1 MIGTVLLLL
10 LAILLLVLLWPV
22 TYRISFA
29 RWSLGI
35 RISLLSGLWSK
46 EIEFV
51 GDEEISIEET
61 PAHAPP
67 KEKAVEETPVHMPSK
82 EAAAERKA
90 PSKIEKEKPLEIEDI
105 LKEAEEA
112 AEEETAAPLAAE
124 ETLEEENEPSTWAQI
139 RFAIHN
145 GLAERVFIAAS
156 ALLSHSFPKK
166 WQVSGEFGTGDPMT
180 TGVAGGLSAAFGGA
194 VTEKIA
200 WNYLEPVNTLQ
211 GRCDGRII
219 PIYVLYIAGRL
230 LLAKPLW
237 EFKKFRKGKHHG

>member
-1 MIGTVLLLL
+1 MIGTVFLLL

-22 TYRISFA
+22 TYRISLA
-29 RWSLGI
+29 RWRLGI
-35 RISLLSGLWSK
+35 RVSLLSGLWSK
-46 EIEFV
+46 EIEFSS
-51 GDEEISIEET
+51 DEEEEISTEDIPMNAPEKEER
-61 PAHAPP
+61 A
-67 KEKAVEETPVHMPSK
+67 
-82 EAAAERKA
+82 EAEV
-90 PSKIEKEKPLEIEDI
+90 PLKIEKEKPLDMEDI
-105 LKEAEEA
+105 LKDAEDA
-112 AEEETAAPLAAE
+112 AEEEMAAPSAKE
-124 ETLEEENEPSTWAQI
+124 ETIETDDGPSTWAQI
-139 RFAIHN
+139 RFAIQC

>member
-1 MIGTVLLLL
+1 MIGILLLTLLAVLLLL
-10 LAILLLVLLWPV
+10 LLWPV
-22 TYRISFA
+22 TYRISLK
-29 RWSLGI
+29 RWSLGV

-46 EIEFV
+46 EMEFS
-51 GDEEISIEET
+51 GHEEEAISS
-61 PAHAPP
+61 
-67 KEKAVEETPVHMPSK
+67 VETPVEISGKEERETPS
-82 EAAAERKA
+82 
-90 PSKIEKEKPLEIEDI
+90 PIEKEKPLEIEDI

-112 AEEETAAPLAAE
+112 ADEETAVASK
-124 ETLEEENEPSTWAQI
+124 EEEILEDEDGPSVWAQI
-139 RFAIHN
+139 RFAIQN
-145 GLAERVFIAAS
+145 GLAERLFAAAS

-180 TGVAGGLSAAFGGA
+180 TGVAGGMAAAFGGA
-194 VTEKIA
+194 VTEKIV
-200 WNYLEPVNTLQ
+200 WNYLEPANTLQ

>member
-22 TYRISFA
+22 TYRISLK
-29 RWSLGI
+29 RWVLGV
-35 RISLLSGLWSK
+35 RISLFSGLWSK
-46 EIEFV
+46 EMEFAD
-51 GDEEISIEET
+51 DEEEIASEDI
-61 PAHAPP
+61 PMDAPE
-67 KEKAVEETPVHMPSK
+67 KEKKA
-82 EAAAERKA
+82 EAEA
-90 PSKIEKEKPLEIEDI
+90 PLKIEKEKPLDMEDI
-105 LKEAEEA
+105 LKDAEDAADEEMEAPSV
-112 AEEETAAPLAAE
+112 EEEMYE
-124 ETLEEENEPSTWAQI
+124 SDDGPSIWAQI
-139 RFAIHN
+139 RFAIQC
-145 GLAERVFIAAS
+145 GLAERLFAAAS

-180 TGVAGGLSAAFGGA
+180 TGVAGGLAAAFGGG

>member
-1 MIGTVLLLL
+1 MIGTVFLLL

-22 TYRISFA
+22 TYRISLK
-29 RWSLGI
+29 RWVLGV
-35 RISLLSGLWSK
+35 RISLFSGLWSK
-46 EIEFV
+46 EMEFAD
-51 GDEEISIEET
+51 DEEEIASEDI
-61 PAHAPP
+61 PMDAPE
-67 KEKAVEETPVHMPSK
+67 KEKKA
-82 EAAAERKA
+82 EAEA
-90 PSKIEKEKPLEIEDI
+90 PLKIEKEKPLDMEDI
-105 LKEAEEA
+105 LKEAEDAADEEMEA
-112 AEEETAAPLAAE
+112 PSVEEEMYE
-124 ETLEEENEPSTWAQI
+124 SDDGPSIWAQI
-139 RFAIHN
+139 RFAIQC
-145 GLAERVFIAAS
+145 GLAERLFAAAS

-180 TGVAGGLSAAFGGA
+180 TGVAGGLSAAFGGV

>member
-22 TYRISFA
+22 TYRISLK
-29 RWSLGI
+29 RWVLGV
-35 RISLLSGLWSK
+35 RISLFSGLWSK
-46 EIEFV
+46 EMEFAD
-51 GDEEISIEET
+51 DEEEIASEDIPMNAPEKEER
-61 PAHAPP
+61 A
-67 KEKAVEETPVHMPSK
+67 
-82 EAAAERKA
+82 EAEV
-90 PSKIEKEKPLEIEDI
+90 PLKIEKEKPLDMEDI
-105 LKEAEEA
+105 LKDAEDAADEEMEAPSV
-112 AEEETAAPLAAE
+112 EEEMYE
-124 ETLEEENEPSTWAQI
+124 SDDGPSIWAQI
-139 RFAIHN
+139 RFAIQC
-145 GLAERVFIAAS
+145 GLAERLFAAAS

>member
-1 MIGTVLLLL
+1 MIGIGLLSLVALLLL
-10 LAILLLVLLWPV
+10 ILLWPV

-35 RISLLSGLWSK
+35 RISLISGLWSK
-46 EIEFV
+46 EMEFA
-51 GDEEISIEET
+51 GDEEEEISTEEI
-61 PAHAPP
+61 PVDVSE
-67 KEKAVEETPVHMPSK
+67 KEKLE
-82 EAAAERKA
+82 ERKA
-90 PSKIEKEKPLEIEDI
+90 PSKIEKEKPLDIEAI
-105 LKEAEEA
+105 LKDAEDAAEEKMEA
-112 AEEETAAPLAAE
+112 PSAEEETYE
-124 ETLEEENEPSTWAQI
+124 SDDGPSTWAQI
-139 RFAIHN
+139 RFAIQC
-145 GLAERVFIAAS
+145 GLAERLFAAAS

-180 TGVAGGLSAAFGGA
+180 TGAIGGLSAAFGGS

-219 PIYVLYIAGRL
+219 PIYVVYIAGRL

>member
-1 MIGTVLLLL
+1 MIGTVFLLL

-22 TYRISFA
+22 TYRISLA
-29 RWSLGI
+29 RWRLGI
-35 RISLLSGLWSK
+35 RVSLLSGLWSK
-46 EIEFV
+46 EIEFSS
-51 GDEEISIEET
+51 DEEEEISTEDIPMNAPEKEEW
-61 PAHAPP
+61 A
-67 KEKAVEETPVHMPSK
+67 ETEVPL
-82 EAAAERKA
+82 
-90 PSKIEKEKPLEIEDI
+90 KIEKEKPLDMEDI
-105 LKEAEEA
+105 LKDAEDA
-112 AEEETAAPLAAE
+112 AEEEMAAPSAKE
-124 ETLEEENEPSTWAQI
+124 ETIETDDGPSTWAQI
-139 RFAIHN
+139 RFAIQC
-145 GLAERVFIAAS
+145 GLAERVFAVAS

>member
-22 TYRISFA
+22 TYRISLK
-29 RWSLGI
+29 RWVLGV
-35 RISLLSGLWSK
+35 RISLFSGLWSK
-46 EIEFV
+46 EMEFAD
-51 GDEEISIEET
+51 DEEEIASEDI
-61 PAHAPP
+61 PMDAPE
-67 KEKAVEETPVHMPSK
+67 KEKKA
-82 EAAAERKA
+82 EAEA
-90 PSKIEKEKPLEIEDI
+90 PLKIEKEKPLDMEDI
-105 LKEAEEA
+105 LKEAEDAADEEMEA
-112 AEEETAAPLAAE
+112 PSVEEEMYE
-124 ETLEEENEPSTWAQI
+124 SDDGPSIWAQI
-139 RFAIHN
+139 RFAIQC
-145 GLAERVFIAAS
+145 GLAERLFAAAS

-180 TGVAGGLSAAFGGA
+180 TGVAGGLSAAFGGV

>member
-22 TYRISFA
+22 TYRISLK
-29 RWSLGI
+29 RWVLGV
-35 RISLLSGLWSK
+35 RISLFSGLWSK
-46 EIEFV
+46 EMEFAD
-51 GDEEISIEET
+51 DEEEIASEDI
-61 PAHAPP
+61 PMDAPE
-67 KEKAVEETPVHMPSK
+67 KEKKA
-82 EAAAERKA
+82 EAEA
-90 PSKIEKEKPLEIEDI
+90 PLKIEKEKPLDMEDI
-105 LKEAEEA
+105 LKDAEDA
-112 AEEETAAPLAAE
+112 AEEEMAAPSAKE
-124 ETLEEENEPSTWAQI
+124 ETIETDDGPSTWAQI
-139 RFAIHN
+139 RFAIQC
-145 GLAERVFIAAS
+145 GLAERLFAAAS